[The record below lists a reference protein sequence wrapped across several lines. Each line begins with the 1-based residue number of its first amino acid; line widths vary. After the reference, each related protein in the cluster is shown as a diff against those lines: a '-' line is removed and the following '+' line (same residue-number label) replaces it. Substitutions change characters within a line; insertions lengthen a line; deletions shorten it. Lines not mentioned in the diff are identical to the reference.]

1 MTATI
6 STTESPS
13 THAAIV
19 QWLTIERTAYIAIG
33 ILALVLRLVGLGQ
46 QAMAPGEAAQA
57 MAALDLIRHTGAQ
70 PAGGTSPLLLS
81 LHALTFLV
89 THAAEA
95 TARVWPALAG
105 TPKGIECRIA
115 CRTRTI

>member
-6 STTESPS
+6 STPELPS
-13 THAAIV
+13 TRAAFA
-19 QWLTIERTAYIAIG
+19 QWLTIERMAYIAIG

-46 QAMAPGEAAQA
+46 QPMAPGEAAQA
-57 MAALDLIRHTGAQ
+57 MAALDLIRHTGAL

-89 THAAEA
+89 THAS
-95 TARVWPALAG
+95 
-105 TPKGIECRIA
+105 
-115 CRTRTI
+115 

>member
-1 MTATI
+1 MTVNI
-6 STTESPS
+6 TTTNSNP
-13 THAAIV
+13 TRAAIV

-46 QAMAPGEAAQA
+46 QPMAPGEAAQA
-57 MAALDLIRHTGAQ
+57 MAALDLIRHTGAL

-89 THAAEA
+89 THAS
-95 TARVWPALAG
+95 
-105 TPKGIECRIA
+105 
-115 CRTRTI
+115 